1 MVNEIICCTK
11 VSVNL
16 IEKIFDFLENNVDNI
31 LSKKKNIKLI
41 GKKPS
46 TVKILDVNFSKSRN
60 IFAEKLRKCIQTK
73 ELK

>member
-1 MVNEIICCTK
+1 MVNEIIRCTK

-31 LSKKKNIKLI
+31 LSKKNIKLI

-46 TVKILDVNFSKSRN
+46 TVKILDVNFTKSRN

>member
-1 MVNEIICCTK
+1 MVNEIICYTK
-11 VSVNL
+11 MSVNL

-31 LSKKKNIKLI
+31 LPKKNIKLI

-60 IFAEKLRKCIQTK
+60 IFAEKVRKCIQTK